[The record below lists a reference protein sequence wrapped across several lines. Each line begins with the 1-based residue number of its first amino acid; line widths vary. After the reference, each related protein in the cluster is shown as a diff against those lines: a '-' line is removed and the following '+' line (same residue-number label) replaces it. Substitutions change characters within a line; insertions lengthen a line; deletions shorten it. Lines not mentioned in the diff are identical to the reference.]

1 MRFPS
6 FPDVFFAHLL
16 FSVDLF
22 MWIVSTIRL
31 LIKLQVKSVGFCIS
45 GSTSR
50 ANGNVTV
57 VCKAMHSS
65 AFLGWLSTSHQQQQN
80 QYKMISEKH

>member
-1 MRFPS
+1 MLF
-6 FPDVFFAHLL
+6 LL
-16 FSVDLF
+16 IYYFLLIYLCGWF
-22 MWIVSTIRL
+22 STIRL